1 MLVNTKTVLDQAT
14 VNSYAVGAFNV
25 YNLEGVKAVVL
36 SAETEN
42 IPAIIQLHP
51 ESILRGG
58 SPLVSACLKAA
69 SNASVRI
76 SVHLDHS
83 DSMDAIQASISEG
96 ITSVMADG
104 SSLDFINNI
113 VFTSKCVDKLKDI
126 DGFVEGELGKL
137 SGTEDGV
144 TEYESSLTDPEQA
157 NEFCEKTGIDA
168 LAVCIGNVHGSYQGE
183 PKLDFN
189 LLTEIDNSVSV
200 PLVLHGA
207 SGLSDDLINRS
218 IELGVRKLNVNTEVR
233 QAYMFSLQES
243 LKSEKPDVSSVMEA
257 AMIAMSRVISSKIRL
272 FAGIN

>member
-1 MLVNTKTVLDQAT
+1 
-14 VNSYAVGAFNV
+14 
-25 YNLEGVKAVVL
+25 
-36 SAETEN
+36 
-42 IPAIIQLHP
+42 
-51 ESILRGG
+51 
-58 SPLVSACLKAA
+58 
-69 SNASVRI
+69 
-76 SVHLDHS
+76 
-83 DSMDAIQASISEG
+83 MDAIQASISEG
-96 ITSVMADG
+96 IISVMADG

-113 VFTSKCVDKLKDI
+113 VFTGKCVDKLKDI

-168 LAVCIGNVHGSYQGE
+168 LAVCIGNVHGRYEGE

-189 LLTEIDNSVSV
+189 LLTDIDNSVSV

-243 LKSEKPDVSSVMEA
+243 LKSEKADVSSVMEA
-257 AMIAMSRVISSKIRL
+257 AMIAMSRVITSKIRL